1 MADETT
7 PEETPVE
14 TPVEETPPET
24 TPEETPTETPAE
36 EPPPTE
42 EPPAEEPPPS
52 VPQLP
57 PDAPTFTTLSDIA
70 NMATQF
76 KNDCFAAY
84 GAAADRMN
92 RANRYI
98 KIQDPAFPDDP
109 TKRIWHPNMTNFY
122 SAEDL
127 VKVQAL
133 YDQFAL
139 EYNFWKTFVI
149 DNETTMLQ
157 MFTVTPK
164 LDALV
169 ATAMAA
175 YLRG

>member
-7 PEETPVE
+7 PVE
-14 TPVEETPPET
+14 TPVDV
-24 TPEETPTETPAE
+24 PTGES
-36 EPPPTE
+36 TE
-42 EPPAEEPPPS
+42 SQAAAA
-52 VPQLP
+52 LP
-57 PDAPTFTTLSDIA
+57 PLPPGAPTFTTLSDIA

-76 KNDCFAAY
+76 HNDARAAY

-98 KIQDPAFPDDP
+98 KIQDPAFPEDP

-122 SAEDL
+122 SAEEL
-127 VKVQAL
+127 VAVQAL

-139 EYNFWKTFVI
+139 EYNFWKAFVV
-149 DNETTMLQ
+149 DNEATMVQ

-164 LDALV
+164 LDMLV

>member
-24 TPEETPTETPAE
+24 TPVETPVETPL
-36 EPPPTE
+36 PTE
-42 EPPAEEPPPS
+42 PTTPS

-139 EYNFWKTFVI
+139 EYNFWKTFVV
-149 DNETTMLQ
+149 DNETMMLE

-164 LDALV
+164 LDVLV

-175 YLRG
+175 HLRG